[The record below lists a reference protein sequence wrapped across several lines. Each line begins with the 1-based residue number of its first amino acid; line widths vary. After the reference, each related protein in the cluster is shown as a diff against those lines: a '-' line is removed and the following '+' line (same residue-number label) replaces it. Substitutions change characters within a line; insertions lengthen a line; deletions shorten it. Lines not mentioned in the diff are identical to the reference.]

1 MSEELLKA
9 IIRLLVIVAKEGD
22 EVDESEK
29 NSVRQFLYENVSRED
44 TKHYLKIL
52 DTYIDE
58 ISTGKESKDQEKI
71 TEITDNIN
79 HELSQQQKLVVM
91 VRLMELIVADE
102 KITPRESE
110 LLELIGGNLRIE
122 KEQVDA
128 IKHFVITQEPD
139 GYSTKYSI
147 VASEI
152 EEPNKPRFL
161 HIEGLKGH
169 IAFFKI
175 PKVDICFLKC
185 YGGDIWT
192 LNGLMISPNQIKIF
206 SNGGS
211 IKGRKTDRIYYSDII
226 SMFRD
231 DVTESHVSFVAE
243 DINYQFKN
251 GDTGLLKIN
260 IMESVGQLFA
270 IMGGSGAGKS
280 TLFNVLNGIS
290 KPNKGSVRI
299 NGIDIHQEPKKVE
312 GIIGFVP
319 QDDLL
324 IEDLTVYQNL
334 FYAAKLCFDDATD
347 EELKKLVSKTLESL
361 GLSEAKDLK
370 VGNPLEKTIS
380 GGQRKRLNI
389 GLELLREPSVLFVDE
404 PTSGLSSRD
413 SENIMDLLKELSLR
427 GKMVFVVIHQPSSDI
442 FKMFDKLLILDTGGR
457 QIYYGNPVKAISY
470 FKTIVEMI
478 DKDQDACP
486 ECGNVNPEQIFNI
499 IEAKVVDEY
508 GRFTNKRKYTPT
520 QWYEHFRNKIKIPK
534 ASEEER
540 ALEKTLSIPN
550 KLKQARIF
558 LERDLLSKI
567 SNKQYV
573 LINLLE
579 APVLAIL
586 LALITK
592 YAPID
597 EAYSFYKNE
606 NIPVFFF
613 MSIIVAL
620 FMGLTVSA
628 EEIIKD
634 RKILKREAFLHLS
647 RLSYLSSKTL
657 LLFTL
662 SAVQTFLFVLIGC
675 WILEIHGITFWFWLI
690 LFSVSC
696 FANILGLNISSGF
709 NSVITVYILIP
720 LLIIPQLL
728 LSGVV
733 VNFDKLN
740 RVFSN
745 HEKVPIIGELMAS
758 RWGFEALAVTQFRDN
773 PYSSEFY
780 ALDREVVM
788 NTYKSANLIQEIQAR
803 LDLVNK
809 NPEAENSANNLA
821 IVRNEIGKLL
831 TVFGEDKFSK
841 VAMLEPS
848 KFDVETYNATSEFLK
863 AVKKV
868 YNNRRKKAKDQL
880 DELVEAK
887 TETPEMKQAFID
899 RKKRFTNE
907 RIEYMV
913 KNTGTKRRVVEN
925 NQELVQKIYPVYAE
939 TEYPDHAL
947 DFRTIFYYPVKYFGG
962 SYIDTKVFNVIVI
975 WSMTIF
981 LFIAVYFDWLRKM
994 LSGRLFKK

>member
-1 MSEELLKA
+1 MNEELLKA

-52 DTYIDE
+52 DRYLDE
-58 ISTGKESKDQEKI
+58 IKTGKEVEDHEKI
-71 TEITDNIN
+71 KEITTNIN
-79 HELSQQQKLVVM
+79 NELTQPQKLVVM
-91 VRLMELIVADE
+91 VRLMELIIADE
-102 KITPRESE
+102 KITIRESE
-110 LLELIGGNLRIE
+110 LLYLIGDYLRIE
-122 KEQVDA
+122 KEVVDA
-128 IKHFVITQEPD
+128 IKQFVINRNPNN
-139 GYSTKYSI
+139 YSHTYSV
-147 VASEI
+147 VASDMEGS
-152 EEPNKPRFL
+152 ERSRKL
-161 HIEGLKGH
+161 HIPGLKGH

-175 PKVDICFLKC
+175 PKVDICFMKC

-211 IKGRKTDRIYYSDII
+211 IKGRKTDRIYYSDVI
-226 SMFRD
+226 SIFRD
-231 DVTESHVSFVAE
+231 DVTETSVSFVAE
-243 DINYQFKN
+243 NLNYLFKN

-260 IMESVGQLFA
+260 INEPVGQLFA

-280 TLFNVLNGIS
+280 TLFNVLSGIS
-290 KPNKGSVRI
+290 KPHKGSVRI
-299 NGIDIHQEPKKVE
+299 NGIDIYKEPKKVE

-324 IEDLTVYQNL
+324 IEELSVYQNL
-334 FYAAKLCFDDATD
+334 YYAAKLCFDDATD
-347 EELKKLVSKTLESL
+347 DELNALVFQTLESL
-361 GLSEAKDLK
+361 GLSEARDLK

-457 QIYYGNPVKAISY
+457 QIYYGNPVKAVTY
-470 FKTIVEMI
+470 FKSIVEMI
-478 DKDQDACP
+478 DKDQSACI

-499 IEAKVVDEY
+499 IETKVVDEY

-520 QWYEHFRNKIKIPK
+520 QWHEHFQKKIRIPNAK
-534 ASEEER
+534 EETKEP
-540 ALEKTLSIPN
+540 EKTLSIPN

-558 LERDLLSKI
+558 LERDVLSKI
-567 SNKQYV
+567 SNRQYI

-579 APVLAIL
+579 APVLAVL

-592 YAPID
+592 YAPLG

-657 LLFTL
+657 LLFSL
-662 SAVQTFLFVLIGC
+662 SAIQTFLFVLIGS

-690 LFSVSC
+690 LFSISC
-696 FANILGLNISSGF
+696 FANILGLNISAGF

-740 RVFSN
+740 RAFSN

-773 PYSSEFY
+773 PYSSDIYE
-780 ALDREVVM
+780 LDREIAV
-788 NTYKSANLIQEIQAR
+788 NTFKSANLIQELQGR
-803 LDLVNK
+803 LNQVHK
-809 NPEAENSANNLA
+809 NPDRENNKYDLE
-821 IVRNEIGKLL
+821 ILKNEFEKLL
-831 TVFGEDKFSK
+831 MVFGKDKFK
-841 VAMLEPS
+841 YLDNLTEE
-848 KFDVETYNATSEFLK
+848 KFDSETHSEAKKFLDAAK
-863 AVKKV
+863 TV
-868 YNNRRKKAKDQL
+868 YNNRRRKSKEEL
-880 DELVEAK
+880 DRWINER
-887 TETPEMKQAFID
+887 TTTPELSESFIK
-899 RKKRFTNE
+899 RKNRFTNE

-913 KNTGTKRRVVEN
+913 KNIGAKRRVVAN
-925 NQELVQKIYPVYAE
+925 DQELVQKIYPIYARNDF
-939 TEYPDHAL
+939 PDHFF
-947 DFRTIFYYPVKYFGG
+947 DFRTIFYYPVKYIGG
-962 SYIDTKVFNVIVI
+962 IYVDTKVFNTLVI
-975 WSMTIF
+975 WSMTIV
-981 LFIAVYFDWLRKM
+981 LFVAVYFDWLRK
-994 LSGRLFKK
+994 LVGGRLVK